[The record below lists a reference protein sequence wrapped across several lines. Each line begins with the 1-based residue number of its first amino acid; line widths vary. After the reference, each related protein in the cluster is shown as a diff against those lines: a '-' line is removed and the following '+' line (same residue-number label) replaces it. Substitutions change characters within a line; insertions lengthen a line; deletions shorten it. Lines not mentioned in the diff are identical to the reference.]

1 MLSGKPKRDSLGSG
15 LDDFDRKILERLQH
29 NAAETNAELAEHIGL
44 SPSPCLRRVHRLH
57 EEGPIRRTVALL
69 DPQAIGLRLNIFTI
83 ISLERQNEASLK
95 AFESAV
101 VDLPEVIECYL
112 ITGSDAD
119 YLLHMVLPDLPTYR
133 QFLLDHITGIPGIAR
148 IRSSYALDQIKY
160 TTSLPL
166 KYAQ

>member
-1 MLSGKPKRDSLGSG
+1 MASNSAKRDLQTVQ
-15 LDDFDRKILERLQH
+15 LDPFDRKILERLQQ
-29 NAAETNAELAEHIGL
+29 NAAETYTELAGKIGL

-57 EEGPIRRTVALL
+57 EEGPIQRTVVLL

-95 AFESAV
+95 VFEAAV
-101 VDLPEVIECYL
+101 ANLPEVVECYL

-119 YLLHMVLPDLPTYR
+119 YLLHIVLPDLPSYR
-133 QFLLDHITGIPGIAR
+133 KFLLDHITGIPGIAR

-166 KYAQ
+166 KYAP